1 MYTHL
6 IVVSTDD
13 IVDLYKLLD
22 ADEVK
27 FSSRRLNRCHDLQ
40 MCRGSNCFIYGREK
54 NGQVFTLACSRAA
67 SDIFSASLARRSF
80 SFNENMAT
88 ERALLIRLCLTRLF
102 LAASSAAIEIM
113 TNNRK

>member
-1 MYTHL
+1 MLLQLCMYINIVVNITPSECTHL

-54 NGQVFTLACSRAA
+54 NGK
-67 SDIFSASLARRSF
+67 
-80 SFNENMAT
+80 
-88 ERALLIRLCLTRLF
+88 
-102 LAASSAAIEIM
+102 
-113 TNNRK
+113 RK